1 CHGKGTDHDTVRCK
15 ACSGTGFR
23 GRTGIYELLVINEEI
38 ASAISKNSDS
48 NTIMGLAMKNGMKT
62 IMEDGK
68 EKVAAGIT
76 TASEIARVTI
86 NV

>member
-1 CHGKGTDHDTVRCK
+1 VRCK